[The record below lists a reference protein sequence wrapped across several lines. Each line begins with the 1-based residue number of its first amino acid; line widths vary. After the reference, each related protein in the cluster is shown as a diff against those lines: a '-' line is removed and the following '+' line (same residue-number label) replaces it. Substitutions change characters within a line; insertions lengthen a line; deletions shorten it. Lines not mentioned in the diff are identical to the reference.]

1 MRGPV
6 TFFMRWLVLNL
17 SRSVALTGRRLAEF
31 SEKFLRKHPSIPAGR
46 ILNALVQSFLAVSRK
61 LASAAERVRKYWDS
75 GL

>member
-17 SRSVALTGRRLAEF
+17 GRSVARTGRRVAEF
-31 SEKFLRKHPSIPAGR
+31 SEKILRKHPSLPAGR

-61 LASAAERVRKYWDS
+61 LASVAERLRQYWDS